1 MQLIDKYRRDVTQ
14 LLADADK
21 KNFASIV
28 KAIEL
33 TSHYAALALDEG
45 GLEADSAD
53 ALEYSDAK
61 PLVPEQNGTE
71 AAPAVDKQFTD
82 DVNSSVAASTQ
93 NVGEI
98 APASDEFKVERK
110 LIGAI
115 AGNHFFTEAA
125 VRELDLA
132 DGDTVRVREDL
143 AGTEDEVTIIDRNRS
158 TAAPRIEQIR
168 FAMIQRDESLPA
180 DYNFKAEKDLHG
192 DVLMRT
198 DEGLPFTFLIK
209 PTDAARLGL
218 KDGDLVDL
226 SWYRTDGPQLATVT
240 WVYKD
245 KKGLKPLQKH
255 LAKPKKKQEKAAAG
269 ADDTAAD
276 VVTAKTYD
284 PQLDFDLDGKSVLL
298 IGNVASA
305 TGLGA
310 VVAAHNGGEVTATD
324 SQKGGQLK
332 HKLSRAGVA
341 VLITDEVH
349 HITTNTSIKIAKKLK
364 VPYAVANSDAPLMV
378 ERALYRAIAGMP
390 AYEASNAQFE
400 YPEK

>member
-1 MQLIDKYRRDVTQ
+1 MQLIEKYRRDVTQ
-14 LLADADK
+14 LLADANK
-21 KNFASIV
+21 QNFASIV

-45 GLEADSAD
+45 GLD
-53 ALEYSDAK
+53 AASTAELEYSDAK
-61 PLVPEQNGTE
+61 PLVAEHDTTV
-71 AAPAVDKQFTD
+71 AATQAIDKQFTD

-93 NVGEI
+93 NVGAI

-143 AGTEDEVTIIDRNRS
+143 AGTEDEVTIIERNRS

-168 FAMIQRDESLPA
+168 FAMIKRDDSLPA
-180 DYNFKAEKDLHG
+180 DYNFKAEEDLHG

-255 LAKPKKKQEKAAAG
+255 LAKPKKKQEKAATH
-269 ADDTAAD
+269 DTAEA

-284 PQLDFDLDGKSVLL
+284 PQLVFDLEGKSVLL

-305 TGLGA
+305 TGLTA
-310 VVAAHNGGEVTATD
+310 VVEAHNGGTVTATD

-390 AYEASNAQFE
+390 AYEASNAQFD
-400 YPEK
+400 YPEKN

>member
-1 MQLIDKYRRDVTQ
+1 MQLIEKYRRDVTQ
-14 LLADADK
+14 LLADANK
-21 KNFASIV
+21 QNFASIV

-45 GLEADSAD
+45 GLD
-53 ALEYSDAK
+53 AASTAELEYSDAK
-61 PLVPEQNGTE
+61 PLVAERDTTV
-71 AAPAVDKQFTD
+71 AATPAIDKQFTD

-93 NVGEI
+93 NVGAI

-143 AGTEDEVTIIDRNRS
+143 AGTEDEVTIIERNRS

-168 FAMIQRDESLPA
+168 FAMIKRDDSFPA
-180 DYNFKAEKDLHG
+180 DYNFKAEEDLHG

-255 LAKPKKKQEKAAAG
+255 LAKPKKKQEKAATPN
-269 ADDTAAD
+269 TAEA

-284 PQLDFDLDGKSVLL
+284 PQLVFDLEGKPVLL

-305 TGLGA
+305 TGLTA
-310 VVAAHNGGEVTATD
+310 VVEAHNGGTVTATD

-390 AYEASNAQFE
+390 AYEASNAQFD
-400 YPEK
+400 YPEKN

>member
-1 MQLIDKYRRDVTQ
+1 MQLIDKYRRDVQ
-14 LLADADK
+14 DLLADANAH
-21 KNFASIV
+21 NFASIV

-45 GLEADSAD
+45 GLDATSAD
-53 ALEYSDAK
+53 HLEYSDAK
-61 PLVPEQNGTE
+61 PLVKPVETP
-71 AAPAVDKQFTD
+71 AVPAVDKQFTD
-82 DVNSSVAASTQ
+82 DVSSSVVASTQ
-93 NVGEI
+93 NVGVP

-143 AGTEDEVTIIDRNRS
+143 TGTEDEVTIIGRNRS

-168 FAMIQRDESLPA
+168 FAMIKRDDSLPA
-180 DYNFKAEKDLHG
+180 DYNFKAENDLHG

-209 PTDAARLGL
+209 PTDAARLAL

-255 LAKPKKKQEKAAAG
+255 LAKPKKKQAKAAVQG
-269 ADDTAAD
+269 DESTEPI
-276 VVTAKTYD
+276 VTAKTYT
-284 PQLDFDLDGKSVLL
+284 PQIDFDLAGKAVLL

-305 TGLGA
+305 SGLEA
-310 VVAAHNGGEVTATD
+310 VVAAHNGGSVEATD
-324 SQKGGQLK
+324 AQKGGQLK

-364 VPYAVANSDAPLMV
+364 VPYAVANSDAPLYV
-378 ERALYRAIAGMP
+378 ERALYRALTGMP
-390 AYEASNAQFE
+390 AYEASSAQFD